1 MLMSSP
7 LTFLIVFW
15 LLYNFVSRL
24 EDYKYRGAVK
34 KYQSQSQH
42 KKLAY
47 EKHVQEENFIKA
59 ENVLRAWVL

>member
-15 LLYNFVSRL
+15 LLYNFVFRL

-47 EKHVQEENFIKA
+47 EEHVQEGNLKKA
-59 ENVLRAWVL
+59 KNVLKAWLK